1 MIAISEA
8 QVKKELAEEEETHL
22 ATGGIS
28 LHNMSA
34 SAFIVLGLE
43 IEETQC
49 VFHRLLIRT
58 QTN

>member
-8 QVKKELAEEEETHL
+8 QVKKELAEEEETCL
-22 ATGGIS
+22 AAGGIL

-49 VFHRLLIRT
+49 VFHRLLICT